1 MTARARNVL
10 LIFAGDFKGK
20 SACWLRARNVS
31 LNSATFYDLRN
42 SLAPAM
48 NHCTKQ
54 CSRCD
59 FSGVMWV
66 MSTTCRWRKVGHTES
81 YRAFTS
87 VAPPKVCQMP
97 KHQHWEWGISWVFLC
112 IAVIVVYN
120 PYMTR
125 KNIDLLFLFWDIPY
139 LYYLILS
146 QWEFQDPKMEVLYHI
161 RPYFVGI
168 FTYIGLT

>member
-1 MTARARNVL
+1 MFCW
-10 LIFAGDFKGK
+10 IFAGDFKGK

-31 LNSATFYDLRN
+31 LNSATSYDLRN

-66 MSTTCRWRKVGHTES
+66 MSTTCRWRKVVIQNHTEHLHQLHPKS
-81 YRAFTS
+81 LSNAE
-87 VAPPKVCQMP
+87 APALGMGNQLGVLV
-97 KHQHWEWGISWVFLC
+97 HSSHSGLH
-112 IAVIVVYN
+112 